1 MSASTPKHVLSDIW
15 RAAGHPEA
23 ALGAVDL
30 TGNEP
35 VLPSSFR
42 VGTAAQATI
51 AAAALAASELW
62 RLRRDRIPQRTV
74 LAHRWKAPVRVSRPD
89 RGTVSLR
96 RRPLGAASHQ
106 FAASSRWGP

>member
-1 MSASTPKHVLSDIW
+1 MTASTPKHVLSEIW

-23 ALGAVDL
+23 ALDAVDL

-62 RLRRDRIPQRTV
+62 RLRTGGSQRV
-74 LAHRWKAPVRVSRPD
+74 SVDMRNAAIEFRSERYLLVDGKPPVGVSRPD
-89 RGTVSLR
+89 RGTLSL
-96 RRPLGAASHQ
+96 
-106 FAASSRWGP
+106 W